1 MENPALMFLEDDGL
15 RVNPRFASLLPPDL
29 AYRYH
34 ALPVAGIGDQI
45 TVAMAD
51 PGDSEARRVISNV
64 IGSSTCIVQTNQD
77 TIDRLISEFWDKA
90 ANPSMILLSCSNP
103 SVSSTGV
110 ESYTRTLAAIL
121 GATICKFETVEAGK
135 QIYQEIWHEV
145 ERLNPSIVIIAGIAR
160 SNRRRFIEGSLEN
173 KLVDQLSPSI
183 LVARKPRW
191 PLRRIL
197 LVLKNVNG
205 DQASVDWT
213 IRIAQPS
220 FADVT
225 VLPLTM
231 PIPVIYEQIY
241 QIRSSIADLL
251 TSGSTIGRNLRQV
264 ARRLVD
270 SEINSTMR
278 IRPEPLEYQVRFE
291 LAERAYD
298 LVVIASEPDSP
309 LSRLVNGDV
318 ISPLLSCANCPI
330 LVAKPQKVLEYR

>member
-51 PGDSEARRVISNV
+51 PGDSEARQVISNV
-64 IGSSTCIVQTNQD
+64 IGSSTCVVQTNQD
-77 TIDRLISEFWDKA
+77 TIDRLINEFWEKP
-90 ANPSMILLSCSNP
+90 ANPSMILLSCST
-103 SVSSTGV
+103 SSASSAGV
-110 ESYTRTLAAIL
+110 NSYTCTLADIM
-121 GATICKFETVEAGK
+121 GATICKFETAKAGK
-135 QIYQEIWHEV
+135 QIYQEIRREV
-145 ERLNPSIVIIAGIAR
+145 ERLNPSIVIISGIAI

-183 LVARKPRW
+183 LVVRKPRW

-197 LVLKNVNG
+197 LVLRNVNG
-205 DQASVDWT
+205 DQASADWT

-220 FADVT
+220 FSDVT

-231 PIPVIYEQIY
+231 PIPVIYEHVY
-241 QIRSSIADLL
+241 HMRSSIADLL
-251 TSGSTIGRNLRQV
+251 TSSSTIGRNLRQV

-270 SEINSTMR
+270 SEINSTLR

-291 LAERAYD
+291 LVERAYD
-298 LVVIASEPDSP
+298 MVVIASEPDSP
-309 LSRLVNGDV
+309 HSRLVNGDV
-318 ISPLLSCANCPI
+318 ISPLLGCANCPI
-330 LVAKPQKVLEYR
+330 LVAKPQIILE